1 MTENKRRILILNK
14 KDLAPAFE
22 MDGAVSISAL
32 NKDLGGLSEALGHLF
47 TSDQIV
53 WQPRLSNERQLG
65 LLSQA
70 RQDMDRAREAMEN
83 GIEPDLIEIDLL
95 SAHDHLKE
103 ILGEVHREDLLDTLF
118 TNFCLGK

>member
-1 MTENKRRILILNK
+1 M
-14 KDLAPAFE
+14 
-22 MDGAVSISAL
+22 
-32 NKDLGGLSEALGHLF
+32 SEALGHLF